1 MFYHNRKQ
9 SRTVSHAI
17 SSFMLMHAT
26 CRINS
31 WEAEVIWGRG
41 WKEDRVDTFFLTQL
55 EVQHLVHTQQKST
68 EILLS
73 VIILSFLIS
82 YYKILKRVD
91 FIVLLLENLLF

>member
-1 MFYHNRKQ
+1 M
-9 SRTVSHAI
+9 
-17 SSFMLMHAT
+17 
-26 CRINS
+26 
-31 WEAEVIWGRG
+31 IWGRG
-41 WKEDRVDTFFLTQL
+41 WKEDGVDTFFLTQL

-82 YYKILKRVD
+82 YYKILKRRVD